1 MAGYVPNAR
10 IPIVNVCQ
18 ELHNYRGHEVND
30 EVDVIIP
37 SYVFDR
43 RILRAIEL
51 KNLNYVQAYMRRC
64 PRNIERY
71 FFLETVSSVS
81 PMIRSIIVSNLLG
94 YAFLYRS
101 IPCVKYFLDL
111 AVDPFQPAYFIDW
124 ASYNENQRKVT
135 LYEAPNVI
143 LISGSIHDRH
153 RKECIDM
160 LSILRAADIELHL
173 PISLRRQQFDPPNEP
188 TSAIVRFSDTWD
200 CWEKEIEKRGGDEMA
215 QSKSFLRELKSVYR
229 ANKFERLH
237 ASGS

>member
-1 MAGYVPNAR
+1 MAGYVPSTR

-18 ELHNYRGHEVND
+18 ELQNYRGHEIND

-37 SYVFDR
+37 PYLFDR
-43 RILRAIEL
+43 RILRAIEF
-51 KNLNYVQAYMRRC
+51 KNMKYVQGYLRRC

-101 IPCVKYFLDL
+101 IPCVKYLLDL
-111 AVDPFQPAYFIDW
+111 AADPFQPAYFIDW
-124 ASYNENQRKVT
+124 ASYNENQRKIT

-143 LISGSIHDRH
+143 LISGSIHDRY

-160 LSILRAADIELHL
+160 LSLLRAIDVELHL
-173 PISLRRQQFDPPNEP
+173 PVALRRQQFEPPSEP
-188 TSAIVRFSDTWD
+188 LSSSLRFNDTWE
-200 CWEKEIEKRGGDEMA
+200 CWEKEIEKRGGDDLA
-215 QSKSFLRELKSVYR
+215 QSKSFMRELKTVYR
-229 ANKFERLH
+229 ANKFERLN
-237 ASGS
+237 APS